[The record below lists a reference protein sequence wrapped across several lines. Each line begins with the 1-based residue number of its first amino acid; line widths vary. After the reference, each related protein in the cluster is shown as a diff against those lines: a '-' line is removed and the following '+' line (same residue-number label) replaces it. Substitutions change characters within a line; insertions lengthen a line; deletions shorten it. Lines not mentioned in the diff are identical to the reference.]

1 MDSALDRL
9 SISIQLN
16 FYQKHKFLLAPFVGI
31 WCFRYKPESLIKLSM
46 TTYSQCKWQGMTMIG
61 PGASESSDFFI
72 TAHLQQVSHAQELL
86 LGRQQD
92 RFEDHL
98 QQERRPQ

>member
-1 MDSALDRL
+1 MDRL

-31 WCFRYKPESLIKLSM
+31 WCFRYKPAESLIKLSM
-46 TTYSQCKWQGMTMIG
+46 TTYSQCKSQGMTMIRPWAG
-61 PGASESSDFFI
+61 LSSDFFI